1 MSLEHVELNLIF
13 FSSVR
18 PEIMSICG
26 PQIHSKETSAL
37 KVGRESAWHYID
49 LEVELESW

>member
-1 MSLEHVELNLIF
+1 MSLEHVALNLIF